1 MLGARNQVGTDR
13 RGAYAGGDQERGGF
27 DSLSAETR
35 QNVLQRM
42 SQVLTR
48 TLDLPTIYRTLYE
61 CLSELID
68 CRNFAIAQFN
78 EKDEVFTC
86 AYAVSEGEEI
96 PLDMFPPRPMSASPM
111 GRVLRQGKPLI
122 IDDVAEISV
131 PPHTKTIGPG
141 APPRSALYLPLIS
154 QDRLLGVLL
163 FQSPVPNRYNAE
175 DADLL
180 MGLANYAAAII
191 HNAALYARTRR
202 REEQMHLAAEVGR
215 EIGMMTKEPTLLQ
228 TVTSLIQQ
236 RFDLYNV
243 NIFLRMG
250 NELEFSG
257 GSGGYKFGPPK
268 GARISLGQGIIG
280 TVAESG
286 EPLNVPDVHQEPR
299 YLHYDGLPDVCSE
312 LAVPIR
318 VHREV
323 IGVLDV
329 QSCRPAAF
337 DETDMVVMQLVADQ
351 VGGAIDRAK
360 AFRAEQ
366 CARRREETL
375 RQALAVATSSLDPDI
390 VLQRVIDLA
399 LDHLDADWGEIHM
412 LHAGGLRSTF
422 FAGLGAEECSVAQV
436 SCLGGVNGAALFTGK
451 VVRVADVSQH
461 PRSVG
466 LPEGHVPLRS
476 LLAVPILLD
485 ERPVADLLLGR
496 REGREPFSEEDETL
510 LVALAEQTALALRN
524 ARLYSQVRQQL
535 TELETLHALALD
547 LSRVLD
553 PEEIP
558 NRVFQAVGRVMAND
572 NVYVALYDESSDTV
586 HFPVYFI
593 RGEKKEASSRQAG
606 KGLTEYVL
614 RTGQAILLNG
624 DLERELQSRGI
635 DVIGEMS
642 YSLLA
647 VPIRI
652 GQKTVGVITVQDYE
666 RPHVYD
672 EHHQMLLSAIANQ
685 AAIALENARLYQATR
700 AHVEELQALF
710 QVSSA
715 LRTVGDRGKLLAAV
729 LDETLKAVG
738 AEVGGIF
745 LPTEDGA
752 TMRVCEARG
761 AIQSLNG
768 MDIPVDQS
776 VVGYAFRKGELLV
789 TDDVD
794 SDPRTYRPSAARVGE
809 ALRAAM
815 AAPLRAGDRVIG
827 VLLVATATSR
837 PFSPADRR
845 LLATIAEMAG
855 NALERQQYHQ
865 EVLTAYQKL
874 RETQAQLVQSE
885 KLSALGQLVA
895 GVAHEINNPLTG
907 IIGFSELL
915 TDGRAA
921 SNPAVVTEYV
931 SRIREQAERV
941 RRIVQNLLSFAREHE
956 PHRELASVNDLL
968 RRVLEMRLYPLR
980 TGNIEVRT
988 DLDPE
993 LPITIVDPYQMQ
1005 QVFLN
1010 LIMNAEQAMSDAHGA
1025 GRLVVRT
1032 RLAGED
1038 VLRVEVEDDGPGIPE
1053 DQLTKVFDPFFT
1065 TKEVGQGTGLGLS
1078 VCFGI
1083 VREHEGRIWA
1093 ESPVYDEGDARGP
1106 GARFVVE
1113 FPLKQG
1119 PWAAEIVPREGKRQ
1133 AEASRAMRIL
1143 VVDDEEIVTTFLTDA
1158 LAQHGHQIDQIYK
1171 AKEALDLL
1179 ERMAYDLIF
1188 CDLRMPGMGGRDF
1201 YEQLSARDPELAR
1214 RVVFVTG
1221 DMASQATREFL
1232 EKSGRLF
1239 LEKPFTL
1246 EALYQVIE
1254 KSAGELRRSSPTAS

>member
-1 MLGARNQVGTDR
+1 MAADR
-13 RGAYAGGDQERGGF
+13 RGGHTGNDKNRGSFGD
-27 DSLSAETR
+27 LSAVTR
-35 QNVLQRM
+35 QNALQRM
-42 SQVLTR
+42 SQVLTT

-61 CLSELID
+61 FLSELVD
-68 CRNFAIAQFN
+68 CRNFAIVRFN
-78 EKDEVFTC
+78 EKEGVFTC
-86 AYAVSEGEEI
+86 AYAVSEGDEI
-96 PLDMFPPRPMSASPM
+96 SPELFPPRSVGDTPM
-111 GRVLRQGKPLI
+111 GGVLLQGQPLI
-122 IDDVAEISV
+122 VDDVAEMNV
-131 PPHTKTIGPG
+131 PPHAKTVGPG

-154 QDRLLGVLL
+154 QDKLLGVLL
-163 FQSPVPNRYNAE
+163 FQSPEPNRYNGQ

-191 HNAALYARTRR
+191 HNAALYARAQR
-202 REEQMHLAAEVGR
+202 REEQMQLAAEVGR
-215 EIGMMTKEPTLLQ
+215 EIGVMTQEPALLQ
-228 TVTSLIQQ
+228 TVTSLIQR
-236 RFDLYNV
+236 RFDFYNV
-243 NIFLRMG
+243 NIFLRVG
-250 NELEFSG
+250 NELEFSS
-257 GSGGYKFGPPK
+257 GSGGYRFGLPA

-286 EPLNVPDVHQEPR
+286 EPLNVPDVRRDPR
-299 YLHYDGLPDVCSE
+299 YLHYDGLPDVRSE

-318 VHREV
+318 VHGEV

-329 QSCRPAAF
+329 ETCRLAPF
-337 DETDMVVMQLVADQ
+337 DETDLLVMQLVADQ
-351 VGGAIDRAK
+351 VGGAVVRAK

-366 CARRREETL
+366 SARRREETL
-375 RQALAVATSSLDPDI
+375 RQALAVATSSLDPDV
-390 VLQRVIDLA
+390 VLRRVIDLA
-399 LDHLDADWGEIHM
+399 LDHLDADWGKIHV
-412 LHAGGLRSTF
+412 LRADGSHAAFFGGL
-422 FAGLGAEECSVAQV
+422 SVAECEV
-436 SCLGGVNGAALFTGK
+436 APLPRLSGVNGVALLTGE

-466 LPEGHVPLRS
+466 LPEGHVPLGA
-476 LLAVPILLD
+476 LLGVPILLD

-496 REGREPFSEEDETL
+496 REGREPFSEEDESL
-510 LVALAEQTALALRN
+510 LIALAEQTALALRN

-558 NRVFQAVGRVMAND
+558 NRIFQAVGRVMAND
-572 NVYVALYDESSDTV
+572 NVYVALYDEGTDTV
-586 HFPVYFI
+586 HFPVYLI
-593 RGEKKEASSRQAG
+593 RGEKKEASARRFG

-614 RTGQAILLNG
+614 RTGQALLLNG
-624 DLERELQSRGI
+624 DLETELRSRGI
-635 DVIGEMS
+635 DVIGERS

-652 GQKTVGVITVQDYE
+652 EQKTVGVIAVQDYE
-666 RPHVYD
+666 RPYVYD

-710 QVSSA
+710 RVSSA
-715 LRTVGDRGKLLAAV
+715 LRTTGDRQKLLAAI

-745 LPTEDGA
+745 LPTEDGT

-761 AIQSLNG
+761 VIQELKG
-768 MDIPVDQS
+768 LDIPVDQS
-776 VVGYAFRKGELLV
+776 IVGYSFRRGEILV
-789 TDDVD
+789 TDDASHD
-794 SDPRTYRPSAARVGE
+794 SRTYGPSAARVGG
-809 ALRAAM
+809 AVKAGM

-827 VLLVATATSR
+827 VLLVATETSR
-837 PFSPADRR
+837 PFSSADRR

-855 NALERQQYHQ
+855 NALERQRYHQ
-865 EVLTAYQKL
+865 EVVTAYEKL

-915 TDGRAA
+915 TEEHAA
-921 SNPAVVTEYV
+921 SDPAVVTQYV

-968 RRVLEMRLYPLR
+968 QRVLEMRLYPLR
-980 TGNIEVRT
+980 TGNIEVQT
-988 DLDPE
+988 DLDPD
-993 LPITIVDPYQMQ
+993 LPITLVDPYQIQ

-1010 LIMNAEQAMSDAHGA
+1010 LIMNAEQAMRDAHGG
-1025 GRLVVRT
+1025 GRLVIRT
-1032 RLAGED
+1032 RLVGGD
-1038 VLRVEVEDDGPGIPE
+1038 VVRVEVEDDGPGVPE
-1053 DQLTKVFDPFFT
+1053 SQLTRVFDPFFT
-1065 TKEVGQGTGLGLS
+1065 TKEVGEGTGLGLS

-1083 VREHEGRIWA
+1083 VQEHEGRIWA
-1093 ESPVYDEGDARGP
+1093 ESPVYDEAGGRGP

-1113 FPLKQG
+1113 FPLQQG
-1119 PWAAEIVPREGKRQ
+1119 TWAAEIVPRQVRRQ
-1133 AEASRAMRIL
+1133 ADASRPMRIL
-1143 VVDDEEIVTTFLTDA
+1143 VVDDEEIVTAFLTDA
-1158 LAQHGHQIDQIYK
+1158 LAQDGHHIDQIDK

-1179 ERMAYDLIF
+1179 EQSAYDLIF

-1201 YEQLSARDPELAR
+1201 YEKLSVRDPELAR

-1239 LEKPFTL
+1239 LEKPFSL
-1246 EALYQVIE
+1246 ETLYQVIE
-1254 KSAGELRRSSPTAS
+1254 KSEEELRRGSSTVS